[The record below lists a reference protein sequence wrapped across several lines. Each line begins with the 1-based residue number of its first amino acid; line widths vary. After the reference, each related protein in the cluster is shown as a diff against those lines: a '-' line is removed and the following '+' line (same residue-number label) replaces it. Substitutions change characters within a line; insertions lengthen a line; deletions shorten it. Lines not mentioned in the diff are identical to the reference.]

1 MFVIPEGARM
11 TFDER
16 QFRDALSRFA
26 TGVAV
31 VTSQVDG
38 IRMAITVSSFNA
50 VSLHP
55 PLVLFSIARSAQS
68 FDLWQRAE
76 TFAVMLLEEG
86 QGALSTRFARSGAN
100 KWHDIDAV
108 PGATGV
114 PLLPTWL
121 ACFECTVYARYEG
134 GDHEIVVGQVVNLQ
148 NASGHYAGP
157 LVFYGGRYR
166 ALSTEGGYGT
176 GPGDIWLHGW

>member
-1 MFVIPEGARM
+1 MGL
-11 TFDER
+11 DER
-16 QFRDALSRFA
+16 QFRDALGQFA

-38 IRMAITVSSFNA
+38 VKVAMTVSSFNA
-50 VSLHP
+50 VSLRP

-68 FDLWQRAE
+68 FDLWRRAE
-76 TFAVMLLEEG
+76 TFAVMVLQEG
-86 QGALSTRFARSGAN
+86 QGALSNKFAKPGGS
-100 KWHDIDAV
+100 KWHGIDVV
-108 PGATGV
+108 PGVTGA

-121 ACFECTVYARYEG
+121 ACFECTMYARYDG
-134 GDHEIVVGQVVNLQ
+134 GDHEIVVGQVVRLQ
-148 NASGHYAGP
+148 NGSRQAPGP

-166 ALSTEGGYGT
+166 ALSVDGGYGT